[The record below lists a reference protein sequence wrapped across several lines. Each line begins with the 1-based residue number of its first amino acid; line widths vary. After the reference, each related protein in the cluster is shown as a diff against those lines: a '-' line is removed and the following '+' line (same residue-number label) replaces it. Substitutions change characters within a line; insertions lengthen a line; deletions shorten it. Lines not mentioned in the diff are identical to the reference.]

1 MTQTNNRL
9 IDEIARLA
17 TDAAAVAQGARREV
31 EGAMRGQVER
41 LLAEANVVQRDEF
54 EAVKAMAV
62 RAADEVDALRA
73 RVEALEA
80 RLATPMGETAAGSG
94 AGIEGQAPQ

>member
-31 EGAMRGQVER
+31 EGAMRSQVER
-41 LLAEANVVQRDEF
+41 LLSEANVVQRDDF
-54 EAVKAMAV
+54 EAVKAIAV

-80 RLATPMGETAAGSG
+80 KLSPP
-94 AGIEGQAPQ
+94 APAESEAPDTGHSAPGPQ

>member
-31 EGAMRGQVER
+31 EGAFRSQVER
-41 LLAEANVVQRDEF
+41 LLSDANIVQRDEF
-54 EAVKAMAV
+54 EAVKAMAA
-62 RAADEVDALRA
+62 RSADEVDALKA
-73 RVEALEA
+73 RIAALEA
-80 RLATPMGETAAGSG
+80 KLSPPAGAEPTVSDTG
-94 AGIEGQAPQ
+94 LGGQAPQ

>member
-31 EGAMRGQVER
+31 EGALRGQVER
-41 LLAEANVVQRDEF
+41 LLAEANVVPRDDF
-54 EAVKAMAV
+54 EAVKAIAV
-62 RAADEVDALRA
+62 RAADEVAALRA

-80 RLATPMGETAAGSG
+80 KLSPPAGVEPAPGDPGLA
-94 AGIEGQAPQ
+94 GQGPQ

>member
-9 IDEIARLA
+9 IDEIAKLA

-31 EGAMRGQVER
+31 ETVVRSQIEK
-41 LLAEANVVQRDEF
+41 LLAEANVVSRDEF
-54 EAVKAMAV
+54 DAVKAIAV
-62 RAADEVDALRA
+62 RAADEADRLRL

-80 RLATPMGETAAGSG
+80 KHREADHTPG
-94 AGIEGQAPQ
+94 